1 MPTDDNHFRRL
12 RLNLATEIEPIQ
24 GQLIDD
30 RGKVW
35 PFMGWLDLV
44 QVLEATLDRTRTASE
59 RDSRQHRA
67 AT

>member
-1 MPTDDNHFRRL
+1 MPSDDNFQFRRL
-12 RLNLATEIEPIQ
+12 RLDLVATEIEPIQ

-44 QVLEATLDRTRTASE
+44 QVLERQRRWCDDSGSASC
-59 RDSRQHRA
+59 
-67 AT
+67 

>member
-44 QVLEATLDRTRTASE
+44 QVLEAALEPRPNAIPGSTEPPREDR
-59 RDSRQHRA
+59 
-67 AT
+67 